1 MAGENLHAGLG
12 EILFGSARKAF
23 SVTPALQTPQSCI
36 VKSSLSYTILKGFQL
51 SHLPS
56 DGKLAKVSVL
66 YFDTAWNN
74 MPQTLFSMKF
84 SGPIQDT

>member
-1 MAGENLHAGLG
+1 MAGENLHAGQG
-12 EILFGSARKAF
+12 EILFGSVSQAF
-23 SVTPALQTPQSCI
+23 CVTPALQTSQSCI

-51 SHLPS
+51 SQWWQVS
-56 DGKLAKVSVL
+56 KISVL
-66 YFDTAWNN
+66 CFDTAWNN